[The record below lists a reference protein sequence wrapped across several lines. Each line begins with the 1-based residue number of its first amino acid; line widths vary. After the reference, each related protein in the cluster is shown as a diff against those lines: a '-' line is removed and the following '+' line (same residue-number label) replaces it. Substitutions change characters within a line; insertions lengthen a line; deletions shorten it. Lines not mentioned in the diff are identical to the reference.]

1 MYYALQEKNYD
12 VIKSI
17 YEVKNSIL
25 TEFVSDE
32 LDVIVASSL
41 KILITFSSDNVFLF
55 LLK

>member
-17 YEVKNSIL
+17 YEVKNNIL

-32 LDVIVASSL
+32 LDVIVASFF
-41 KILITFSSDNVFLF
+41 KFKMLIKF
-55 LLK
+55 

>member
-41 KILITFSSDNVFLF
+41 KILITF
-55 LLK
+55 